1 MPKSVLITGCSEGG
15 IGSALALSY
24 HAKGHQVFATARSL
38 SKIQH
43 LKERGIAVLEL
54 DVTKINA
61 IRSCVQNVSSS
72 TGGKLDILV
81 NNAGIGL
88 LISSFKHINES

>member
-24 HAKGHQVFATARSL
+24 HTKGHQVFATARSL
-38 SKIQH
+38 SKIEH
-43 LKERGIAVLEL
+43 LKERGIAVLVL
-54 DVTKINA
+54 DVTDITS
-61 IRSCVQNVSSS
+61 IRSCVETVSST

-81 NNAGIGL
+81 NNAGIGQ
-88 LISSFKHINES
+88 LIPSFQQMK